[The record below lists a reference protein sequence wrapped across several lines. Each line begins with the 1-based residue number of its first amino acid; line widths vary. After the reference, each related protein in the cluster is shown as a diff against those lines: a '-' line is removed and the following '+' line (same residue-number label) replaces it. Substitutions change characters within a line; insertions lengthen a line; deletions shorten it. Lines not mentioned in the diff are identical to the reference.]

1 MELKAHSYG
10 QFKRSAKTK
19 VMSEKT
25 APYGYCLVQGKRVED
40 PKEQVIL
47 KLILKWA
54 TEGKSHCAIAN
65 TLNEKKLKPR
75 KATKWSQPTI
85 GFIIKRHQKK

>member
-1 MELKAHSYG
+1 M
-10 QFKRSAKTK
+10 
-19 VMSEKT
+19 MSDKT
-25 APYGYCLVQGKRVED
+25 ASYGYCLIQGKRIED

-54 TEGKSHCAIAN
+54 TEGKSHCSIAN
-65 TLNEKKLKPR
+65 KLNEKKLKPR
-75 KATKWSQPTI
+75 KAAKWSQPTI